1 MLANVKGAEDMYDR
15 TLNTPKAEIES
26 RIAGLQ
32 RILARSGV
40 EGTLILQRV
49 DLFYFTGTI
58 QQGSLY
64 VPAFGEPLL
73 MVNKVLARARA
84 ESPIERIV
92 PLGSPK
98 SIPDQLKQSGLALP
112 RRIGLELDVLPTNLY
127 FSYRDIFN
135 GAETVDISTDIRL
148 LRMVKSAYE
157 IELIREAA
165 AYSDRVAACVPE
177 FLREGMTEIDLAGRL
192 EAEARRM
199 GHQGIVRMRMW
210 GSELFYGHL
219 LSGPSGGVPSYLAS
233 PTGGSG
239 VSPAVA
245 QSAGFRPIKRHE
257 PVLVDYVFAYRGYI
271 SDHAR
276 IFAIGK
282 LPDDLIRAHAA
293 MLELQ
298 ARLRL
303 EAKPGISSGS
313 IYDIALNYA
322 QMHGLGDHFM
332 GVGRERIRFVGH
344 GVGLELDEFPFL
356 NAGQTMELEENMVIA
371 LEPKLVFPGRG
382 VVGIENTHLVT
393 KDGLEQLGQ
402 YPGEITVV

>member
-1 MLANVKGAEDMYDR
+1 MLANVKEGNDVYDR
-15 TLNTPKAEIES
+15 TLNTPKDEIEN
-26 RIAGLQ
+26 RIAWLQ
-32 RILARSGV
+32 RILAQQGLD
-40 EGTLILQRV
+40 GALILQRV

-64 VPAFGEPLL
+64 VPAAGEPLL
-73 MVNKVLARARA
+73 MVNKILARAQA
-84 ESPIERIV
+84 ESSIDRIV

-98 SIPDQLKQSGLALP
+98 TIPDQLQQAGFTTP
-112 RRIGLELDVLPTNLY
+112 RRIGFELDVLPTNLY
-127 FSYRDIFN
+127 FSYRDSFK
-135 GAETVDISTDIRL
+135 GAEIVDISTDIRL
-148 LRMVKSAYE
+148 LRAVKSAYE

-177 FLREGMTEIDLAGRL
+177 LLQAGMTEIELAGRI

-199 GHQGIVRMRMW
+199 GHQGIVRMRRW

-219 LSGPSGGVPSYLAS
+219 LSGPSGAVPSYLAS
-233 PTGGSG
+233 PTGGGG

-245 QSAGFRPIKRHE
+245 QSAGFRVIKPHE

-276 IFAIGK
+276 IFAIGG
-282 LPDDLIRAHAA
+282 LPDDLMQAHAA

-298 ARLRL
+298 ARIKSMALPGTASGAVYDFAL
-303 EAKPGISSGS
+303 DYAKT
-313 IYDIALNYA
+313 
-322 QMHGLGDHFM
+322 QGLGDHFM

-356 NAGQTMELEENMVIA
+356 NAGQTLQLQAGMVVA
-371 LEPKLVFPGRG
+371 LEPKLIFPGKG
-382 VVGIENTHLVT
+382 VVGIENTHVVT
-393 KDGLEQLGQ
+393 QDGLQQLST
-402 YPGEITVV
+402 YPDEITVV

>member
-1 MLANVKGAEDMYDR
+1 MLAEVKGAEEMYDR
-15 TLNTPKAEIES
+15 TLNTPKAEIED

-32 RILARSGV
+32 RMLARSGV
-40 EGTLILQRV
+40 DGALILQRV

-64 VPAFGEPLL
+64 VPAAGEPLL
-73 MVNKVLARARA
+73 MVNKVLARAKA

-98 SIPDQLKQSGLALP
+98 SIPNQLKQSGLGLP
-112 RRIGLELDVLPTNLY
+112 RRIGLELDVLPANLY
-127 FSYRDIFN
+127 FGYRDIFQ
-135 GAETVDISTDIRL
+135 GAEIVDVSTDIRV
-148 LRMVKSAYE
+148 LRAVKSAYE

-177 FLREGMTEIDLAGRL
+177 LLREGMTEIDLAGRL

-210 GSELFYGHL
+210 GGELFYGHL

-233 PTGGSG
+233 PTGGGG

-245 QSAGFRPIKRHE
+245 QSASFRPIKRHE

-282 LPDDLIRAHAA
+282 LPDDLMQAHAA
-293 MLELQ
+293 MLDLQ
-298 ARLRL
+298 SRIRPMAR
-303 EAKPGISSGS
+303 PGTPSGAV
-313 IYDIALNYA
+313 YDFALDYA
-322 QMHGLGDHFM
+322 QAKGYGDYFM

-344 GVGLELDEFPFL
+344 GVGLELDELPFL
-356 NAGQTMELEENMVIA
+356 NAGHNMALQENMVIA

-382 VVGIENTHLVT
+382 AVGIENIHRVT
-393 KDGLEQLGQ
+393 PNGLEQLGH
-402 YPGEITVV
+402 YPDEIIVV